1 MTGPSRNEEGKVTL
15 HGYPVSNYFNT
26 ARAALIEAGVD
37 FAVVSTRASQDEA
50 FLAVSAM
57 GKIPYLV
64 TAQGGIAETIAIL
77 EYIEDARLGR
87 SLYPTSPFERARAR
101 QLINVVQIY
110 VEAPLRSLF
119 PGVFMG
125 GANSEATVAA
135 TKVTVDRAV
144 RAIGT
149 LASFSPFMMGEEL
162 TYADLFAFYTFDIG
176 ERAWRF
182 TYQTSLLDAVPG
194 LRDWYTMMSTRP
206 STRTVLADFSPAF
219 AIYLRD
225 KAAAWREPEHR
236 ETTHA

>member
-1 MTGPSRNEEGKVTL
+1 MSSPSRNEEGEVTL

-26 ARAALIEAGVD
+26 VRAALIEAGAE
-37 FAVVSTRASQDEA
+37 FTVVPTRASQDEA

-57 GKIPYLV
+57 GKIPYL
-64 TAQGGIAETIAIL
+64 TTEHGGIAETIAIL
-77 EYIEDARLGR
+77 EYIEDAQLGR
-87 SLYPTSPFERARAR
+87 SLYPAEPFERARAR
-101 QLINVVQIY
+101 QLINVVQVY

-125 GANSEATVAA
+125 GANSAA
-135 TKVTVDRAV
+135 TIAAAKVTVHRAM

-149 LASFSPFMMGEEL
+149 LTSFSPFLMGAQL
-162 TYADLFAFYTFDIG
+162 THADLFAFYTLDIG
-176 ERAWRF
+176 ERVWRY
-182 TYQTSLLDAVPG
+182 TYQTSLLNAVPR
-194 LRDWYTMMSTRP
+194 LRDWHTMMSTRP
-206 STRTVLADFSPAF
+206 STRTVLADFAPAF